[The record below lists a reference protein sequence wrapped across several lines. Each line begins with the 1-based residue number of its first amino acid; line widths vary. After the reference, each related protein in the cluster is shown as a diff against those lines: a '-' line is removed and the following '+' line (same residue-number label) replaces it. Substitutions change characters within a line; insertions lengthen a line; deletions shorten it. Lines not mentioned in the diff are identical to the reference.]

1 MELAINLIIFLLS
14 GYWCQ
19 QGLMVYSFWNKNQPG
34 SGFIPVIFSV
44 ILMAFT
50 LTLMLK
56 EIWRIRRL
64 HAQEPGTKLAFSLT
78 SLRPLLPVAYTIAA
92 IVVFRFTGVVVSMF
106 LTSFIWLLFISKVRL
121 SKSLIIS
128 VIVTLLVYLIFVVWL
143 RIPFPRSIFG
153 F

>member
-1 MELAINLIIFLLS
+1 MELAINLIIFLLA

-50 LTLMLK
+50 LVLMLK
-56 EIWRIRRL
+56 EIRRMRRL
-64 HAQEPGTKLAFSLT
+64 HAQGSSTKAAVPSAL
-78 SLRPLLPVAYTIAA
+78 LRPLLPVAYTIAA
-92 IVVFRFTGVVVSMF
+92 IVVFRFAGVVVSMF
-106 LTSFIWLLFISKVRL
+106 LTSFVWLQCISKVSL
-121 SKSLIIS
+121 AKSLIIS
-128 VIVTLLVYLIFVVWL
+128 VILTLMVYLIFVMWL

>member
-19 QGLMVYSFWNKNQPG
+19 QGLMVYTFWNKNQPG

-44 ILMAFT
+44 ILMIFSCV
-50 LTLMLK
+50 LLLK
-56 EIWRIRRL
+56 EIKRILKDRSQ
-64 HAQEPGTKLAFSLT
+64 ATQTVSTFSL
-78 SLRPLLPVAYTIAA
+78 SSVRPLLPVVYTLAA
-92 IVVFRFTGVVVSMF
+92 IVVFRLTGVVISMF
-106 LTSFIWLLFISKVRL
+106 LTSFIWLLFVSKVRP
-121 SKSLIIS
+121 SKSLAIS
-128 VIVTLLVYLIFVVWL
+128 AIVTLLVYLIFVVWL

>member
-1 MELAINLIIFLLS
+1 MELAINLIIFLLA

-50 LTLMLK
+50 LMLILK
-56 EIWRIRRL
+56 EIRKILKNRSHETRQATVL
-64 HAQEPGTKLAFSLT
+64 SL
-78 SLRPLLPVAYTIAA
+78 SDLRPLLPVVYTLAA
-92 IVVFRFTGVVVSMF
+92 IVVFRFAGVVVSMF
-106 LTSFIWLLFISKVRL
+106 LTSFVWLLCISKVRL
-121 SKSLIIS
+121 AKSPIIS
-128 VIVTLLVYLIFVVWL
+128 VILTLMVYLIFVMWL